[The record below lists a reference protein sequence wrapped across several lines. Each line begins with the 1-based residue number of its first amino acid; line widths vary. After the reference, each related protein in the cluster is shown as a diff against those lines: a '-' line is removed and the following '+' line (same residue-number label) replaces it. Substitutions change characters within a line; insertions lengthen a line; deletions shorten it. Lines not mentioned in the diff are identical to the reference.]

1 LEYGRRA
8 FKNSVCIVGVSVCP
22 VADGRQGPQLAGF
35 AIATAGDL
43 VATRG
48 LGQGTPSYRGF
59 QTKDGDLTTDRVEIE
74 AVVTMYSRCECGH
87 WIKLSRAPP
96 PLDAATPRAPATLE
110 QAISIGFRIVGD

>member
-1 LEYGRRA
+1 MGMFNYVNFEMP
-8 FKNSVCIVGVSVCP
+8 CP
-22 VADGRQGPQLAGF
+22 KCGETV
-35 AIATAGDL
+35 
-43 VATRG
+43 
-48 LGQGTPSYRGF
+48 RGF
-59 QTKDGDLTTDRVEIE
+59 QTKDGDLTIDRVEIE